1 MTIPETQEPGWSQV
15 MKHATNAIWLLFMVI
30 WCFYKVFIL
39 SSWQVIHVSIYGEF
53 QKEIGLN
60 FTHIFTK
67 FYNEYVLVKMHRL
80 ID

>member
-1 MTIPETQEPGWSQV
+1 MTIPETQEPVWSQV
-15 MKHATNAIWLLFMVI
+15 MNHATIWLLFMVI

-60 FTHIFTK
+60 FHAYIYK
-67 FYNEYVLVKMHRL
+67 IYDEYVLVKMHRL